1 MRVSEPA
8 SATGWARIWR
18 RFANVRPLRS
28 GGQSAAF
35 YESHPYP
42 APLSNLDRHREL
54 YRNPDRRRAASH
66 LLWPTRKPRPDRKIL
81 IAGRGTSQAVIHAM
95 REPDAQVVG
104 NTKAPKPLMTLP
116 EPRRS
121 APARAICLRLLELL
135 EARASPM
142 PLTNQETRD
151 SPQAAQTE
159 GQAGSSRPVRSPPLS
174 IHVERSARNPPCHHA
189 AVQTL
194 DYSQG
199 LANQGTEAAK
209 ISRAGGL

>member
-121 APARAICLRLLELL
+121 APARAICLRLLRV
-135 EARASPM
+135 ARGPSVA
-142 PLTNQETRD
+142 
-151 SPQAAQTE
+151 
-159 GQAGSSRPVRSPPLS
+159 
-174 IHVERSARNPPCHHA
+174 HA
-189 AVQTL
+189 AHESG
-194 DYSQG
+194 D
-199 LANQGTEAAK
+199 ARFAA
-209 ISRAGGL
+209 SRANGRPGRFFASSTQPSPIDLRRAQRSKSSLSPRGGPDVGLFPRAGQSRD

>member
-28 GGQSAAF
+28 GGQSVGLLRKPPLPGAA
-35 YESHPYP
+35 EQSRPTP
-42 APLSNLDRHREL
+42 RALSKPGPPPRGVAP
-54 YRNPDRRRAASH
+54 P
-66 LLWPTRKPRPDRKIL
+66 WPTRKPRPDRKIL
-81 IAGRGTSQAVIHAM
+81 IAGCGTSQAVIHAM

-135 EARASPM
+135 EARASLT
-142 PLTNQETRD
+142 PLTNQETRN